1 MHVIRDPAQFPF
13 LGNAVVTSG
22 TFDGVHVGHQRI
34 LTRLREVAQASG
46 GPSVVITYWPHPRLV
61 LGPPPSHPELLDL
74 QLLNT
79 LDERIAK
86 LAERGVDYLL
96 IVPFT
101 REFAQW
107 TSEEYIQNLLLK
119 TVGAKQLVIGYD
131 HRFGKNREGGFD
143 YLSQNADRYG
153 LTVEEIPRE
162 DVDAVGVSSTRIR
175 QALRQGDIA
184 TANRYLGYYYPLT
197 GLVEHGQK
205 LGRTIGYPTANLA
218 IPEPL
223 KLVPA
228 RGIYAV
234 WATTAAGTRHQAMLS
249 IGVRPTIGTD
259 LAQTI
264 EVNLLDFSGDL
275 YDQLLTLEFVAWLR
289 GEEKYDGLDALTTQL
304 ALDAQNTRAAL
315 AASTEKAIYRAIDEI
330 LWNDWDP
337 IGVNDIAPRDEYQ
350 MYTPEIFSLK
360 TTGATADVIAKRLHE
375 LEQIRMGLSGNIEHC
390 KEVAQKIIDL

>member
-34 LTRLREVAQASG
+34 LGRLREVAQASG

-61 LGPPPSHPELLDL
+61 LGPPPSHPELLEL

-79 LDERIAK
+79 LEERIAK
-86 LAERGVDYLL
+86 LAEFGVDYLL

-119 TVGAKQLVIGYD
+119 TVGTKQLVIGYD

-175 QALRQGDIA
+175 QALRQGDVA
-184 TANRYLGYYYPLT
+184 TANRYLGYHYPIT
-197 GLVEHGQK
+197 GLVVHGQK

-218 IPEPL
+218 ITEPL

-234 WATTAAGTRHQAMLS
+234 WALTAAGTQHPAMLA
-249 IGVRPTIGTD
+249 IGVRPTIGKD
-259 LAQTI
+259 LEQTI

-289 GEEKYDGLDALTTQL
+289 GEEKYDGLDALTAQL
-304 ALDAQNTRAAL
+304 ALDAQATRAAL
-315 AASTEKAIYRAIDEI
+315 A
-330 LWNDWDP
+330 
-337 IGVNDIAPRDEYQ
+337 
-350 MYTPEIFSLK
+350 
-360 TTGATADVIAKRLHE
+360 
-375 LEQIRMGLSGNIEHC
+375 
-390 KEVAQKIIDL
+390 

>member
-1 MHVIRDPAQFPF
+1 MHVIRDPALFPF

-34 LTRLREVAQASG
+34 LARLREVAQASG

-61 LGPPPSHPELLDL
+61 LGPPPSHPELLEL

-79 LDERIAK
+79 LEERIAK
-86 LAERGVDYLL
+86 LAEAGVDYLL

-175 QALRQGDIA
+175 HALRQGDVA
-184 TANRYLGYYYPLT
+184 TANRYLGYHYPVT
-197 GLVEHGQK
+197 GVVVHGQK

-218 IPEPL
+218 IDEPL

-234 WATTAAGTRHQAMLS
+234 WATTAAGTRHRAMLA

-259 LAQTI
+259 LEQTI
-264 EVNLLDFSGDL
+264 EVNLLDFEGDL

-289 GEEKYDGLDALTTQL
+289 AEEKYDGLDALTAQL
-304 ALDAQNTRAAL
+304 ALDAQATRAAL
-315 AASTEKAIYRAIDEI
+315 A
-330 LWNDWDP
+330 
-337 IGVNDIAPRDEYQ
+337 
-350 MYTPEIFSLK
+350 
-360 TTGATADVIAKRLHE
+360 
-375 LEQIRMGLSGNIEHC
+375 
-390 KEVAQKIIDL
+390 

>member
-34 LTRLREVAQASG
+34 LGRLREVAQASG
-46 GPSVVITYWPHPRLV
+46 GPAVVITYWPHPRLV
-61 LGPPPSHPELLDL
+61 LGPPPSHPELLEL

-79 LDERIAK
+79 LDERIAR
-86 LAERGVDYLL
+86 LASFGIDYLL

-101 REFAQW
+101 KEFAQW
-107 TSEEYIQNLLLK
+107 TSEEYIQRLLLQ

-143 YLSQNADRYG
+143 YLRQHAARYG
-153 LTVEEIPRE
+153 FAVEEIPRE

-184 TANRYLGYYYPLT
+184 TANRYLGYYPLT
-197 GLVEHGQK
+197 GTVVHGQK
-205 LGRTIGYPTANLA
+205 LGRTIGYPTANMA
-218 IPEPL
+218 VAEPL

-234 WATTAAGTRHQAMLS
+234 WAATAAGTRHQAMLS
-249 IGVRPTIGTD
+249 IGVRPTIGND

-264 EVNLLDFSGDL
+264 EVNLLDFNGDL
-275 YDQLLTLEFVAWLR
+275 YDQELTLEFVAWLR
-289 GEEKYDGLDALTTQL
+289 AEEKYDGLDALTAQL
-304 ALDAQNTRAAL
+304 ALDAKNTRAAL
-315 AASTEKAIYRAIDEI
+315 A
-330 LWNDWDP
+330 
-337 IGVNDIAPRDEYQ
+337 
-350 MYTPEIFSLK
+350 
-360 TTGATADVIAKRLHE
+360 
-375 LEQIRMGLSGNIEHC
+375 
-390 KEVAQKIIDL
+390 

>member
-34 LTRLREVAQASG
+34 LARLGEVARASG
-46 GPSVVITYWPHPRLV
+46 GPAVVITYWPHPRLV
-61 LGPPPSHPELLDL
+61 LGPPPSHPELLEL
-74 QLLNT
+74 QLLNS
-79 LDERIAK
+79 LDERIAR
-86 LAERGVDYLL
+86 LAAHGVDYLL

-101 REFAQW
+101 KEFAQW

-119 TVGAKQLVIGYD
+119 TVGTKQLVIGYD

-143 YLSQNADRYG
+143 YLRQHADRYG
-153 LTVEEIPRE
+153 LRVEEIRRE

-184 TANRYLGYYYPLT
+184 TANRYLGYQYPLT
-197 GLVEHGQK
+197 GTVVHGQK
-205 LGRTIGYPTANLA
+205 LGRTIGYPTANLLVA
-218 IPEPL
+218 EPL

-228 RGIYAV
+228 QGIYAV

-275 YDQLLTLEFVAWLR
+275 YGQELTLEFVAWLR
-289 GEEKYDGLDALTTQL
+289 GEEKYDGLGALTAQL
-304 ALDAQNTRAAL
+304 ALDAQHTRAAL
-315 AASTEKAIYRAIDEI
+315 A
-330 LWNDWDP
+330 
-337 IGVNDIAPRDEYQ
+337 
-350 MYTPEIFSLK
+350 
-360 TTGATADVIAKRLHE
+360 
-375 LEQIRMGLSGNIEHC
+375 
-390 KEVAQKIIDL
+390 

>member
-22 TFDGVHVGHQRI
+22 TFDGVHLGHQRI
-34 LTRLREVAQASG
+34 LARLREVAQASG

-61 LGPPPSHPELLDL
+61 LGPPPSHPELLEL

-86 LAERGVDYLL
+86 LAELGVEYLL

-101 REFAQW
+101 KEFAQW

-143 YLSQNADRYG
+143 YLSQNAERYG

-175 QALRQGDIA
+175 QALRQGDVA
-184 TANRYLGYYYPLT
+184 TANRYLGYHYPLT
-197 GLVEHGQK
+197 GLVVHGQK
-205 LGRTIGYPTANLA
+205 LGRTIGYPTANMVTT
-218 IPEPL
+218 EPL

-234 WATTAAGTRHQAMLS
+234 WAITAAGTRHQAMLS

-259 LAQTI
+259 LEQTI

-289 GEEKYDGLDALTTQL
+289 AEEKYDGLDALKAQL
-304 ALDAQNTRAAL
+304 ALDARATRAAL
-315 AASTEKAIYRAIDEI
+315 A
-330 LWNDWDP
+330 
-337 IGVNDIAPRDEYQ
+337 
-350 MYTPEIFSLK
+350 
-360 TTGATADVIAKRLHE
+360 
-375 LEQIRMGLSGNIEHC
+375 
-390 KEVAQKIIDL
+390 

>member
-34 LTRLREVAQASG
+34 LARLREVAQASG
-46 GPSVVITYWPHPRLV
+46 APTVVITYWPHPRLV
-61 LGPPPSHPELLDL
+61 LGPPPSHPELLEL
-74 QLLNT
+74 QLINT
-79 LDERIAK
+79 LDERIER
-86 LAERGVDYLL
+86 LAALGVDYLL

-101 REFAQW
+101 KEFAQW

-143 YLSQNADRYG
+143 YLSQHADRYG

-175 QALRQGDIA
+175 QALRQGDVA
-184 TANRYLGYYYPLT
+184 TANRYLGYLYPLT
-197 GLVEHGQK
+197 GRVEHGQK
-205 LGRTIGYPTANLA
+205 LGRTIGYPTANLRVE
-218 IPEPL
+218 EPL

-234 WATTAAGTRHQAMLS
+234 WCTTAAGTRHPGMLS
-249 IGVRPTIGTD
+249 IGVRPTIGND

-275 YDQLLTLEFVAWLR
+275 YEQLLTLEFVAWLR
-289 GEEKYDGLDALTTQL
+289 AEEKYDGLEALTTQL
-304 ALDAQNTRAAL
+304 ALDAQNTRAVL
-315 AASTEKAIYRAIDEI
+315 A
-330 LWNDWDP
+330 
-337 IGVNDIAPRDEYQ
+337 IG
-350 MYTPEIFSLK
+350 
-360 TTGATADVIAKRLHE
+360 
-375 LEQIRMGLSGNIEHC
+375 
-390 KEVAQKIIDL
+390 

>member
-34 LTRLREVAQASG
+34 LARLREVAQASG

-79 LDERIAK
+79 LDERITK

-107 TSEEYIQNLLLK
+107 TSEEYIQNLLIK
-119 TVGAKQLVIGYD
+119 TLGTKQLVIGYD

-143 YLSQNADRYG
+143 YLSQNANRYG

-197 GLVEHGQK
+197 GVVVHGQK

-218 IPEPL
+218 ITEPL

-228 RGIYAV
+228 LGIYAV

-289 GEEKYDGLDALTTQL
+289 GEEKYNGLDALTAQL

-315 AASTEKAIYRAIDEI
+315 A
-330 LWNDWDP
+330 
-337 IGVNDIAPRDEYQ
+337 
-350 MYTPEIFSLK
+350 
-360 TTGATADVIAKRLHE
+360 
-375 LEQIRMGLSGNIEHC
+375 
-390 KEVAQKIIDL
+390 